1 MDSLLYRLKDD
12 NTWLKYLDFK
22 KKQISSTKLE
32 IKQLEEYINNKRYK
46 DIVNDILNNN
56 YTFSI
61 PYKHLINKI
70 NSDKKRVVY
79 SFNEDENMIL
89 KIITYLFSLEYDKK
103 YSKNCYSFRKKNG
116 PKEAIKKLYNS
127 NINNLYGYK
136 IDIKNYFNSIDINIL
151 FNKLDLFIDNDLLLL
166 GFIKNILS
174 NPYVNFNNEII
185 KEKKGIMAGIPIS
198 SFLANI
204 YLKELDD
211 YFNDIL
217 YIRYSD
223 DIIIFSDKDNLDKY
237 INILNNKIKE
247 FNLEINKD
255 KVTYIKPNDKF
266 DFLGFSF
273 KNNKIDLSNISKQKI
288 KSKIKRTSK
297 KLRKWMINN
306 NTSSERAIKAVIR
319 KFNRK
324 FFSLS
329 NNELTWELWYF
340 PVINTIDS
348 LHEIDLYLQ
357 DNLRYINTGKHN
369 KKNYNLKYSTLK
381 EYGYKSLVNEYYKF
395 KKNM

>member
-12 NTWLKYLDFK
+12 NTWLNYLEFK
-22 KKQISSTKLE
+22 KKQLSSTKLE
-32 IKQLEEYINNKRYK
+32 IKQLEEYIINKKYK

-79 SFNEDENMIL
+79 NFNEDENNVL
-89 KIITYLFSLEYDKK
+89 KIITYLFSLEYDNK

-127 NINNLYGYK
+127 NINNLYSYK

-151 FNKLDLFIDNDLLLL
+151 FNKLDLFINDDPLLLS
-166 GFIKNILS
+166 FIKNILS

-204 YLKELDD
+204 YLKDLDD
-211 YFNDIL
+211 YFNDIT

-223 DIIIFSDKDNLDKY
+223 DIIIFCEEKDLNKY
-237 INILNNKIKE
+237 IDIINNKIKE
-247 FNLEINKD
+247 FNLEINSD
-255 KVTYIKPNDKF
+255 KVTIIKPNDKF

-273 KNNKIDLSNISKQKI
+273 QNNKVDLSNISKQKI

-297 KLRKWMINN
+297 KLRRWMINN
-306 NTSSERAIKAVIR
+306 NASSERAIKCVIR
-319 KFNRK
+319 KFNKK
-324 FFSLS
+324 FFSLE
-329 NNELTWELWYF
+329 NKNELTWQLWYF
-340 PVINTIDS
+340 PVINTSES
-348 LHEIDLYLQ
+348 LHEIDLYFQ
-357 DNLRYINTGKHN
+357 ENLRFINTGKHN

-395 KKNM
+395 KNL